1 MLAEIFMLQLES
13 AYRASDD
20 MIQSK
25 KFRFVPL
32 PEIVLPI
39 SEAADRIDDTY
50 KSLWHTMHD
59 DVYTYAVS
67 AAIAFGIALS
77 VWLCGVWLGW

>member
-50 KSLWHTMHD
+50 KSL
-59 DVYTYAVS
+59 
-67 AAIAFGIALS
+67 
-77 VWLCGVWLGW
+77 